1 MYNKYIF
8 INNNRRKKQKE
19 LLEKQENP
27 QISFDMLTDDMEK
40 QDVNK
45 AVGEDVA
52 TNNFSNA
59 QSKNTEINA
68 KANNVIDNTANKVA
82 NGNSK
87 TKNESMN
94 SKIKNS
100 AGNVITRS
108 TKSSRSKNLN
118 KFVDDYVLVDIETTG
133 LSPANDDIIEIGAI
147 KVENNKMV
155 DTFNQLI
162 RIDRSLPPFITNLTG
177 ITDEMLK
184 TGKMPDEVFKEFV
197 NFIGDSVI
205 IGHNVNFD
213 LGFLSNKCK
222 KYLDY
227 NLVNDYIDTLYLA
240 RRLVPHS
247 VNYKLGTL
255 ANLFNVSYKGAHRGL
270 KDVEITYEVYNRL
283 REMR

>member
-1 MYNKYIF
+1 MKGKQNMYNKYIF

-19 LLEKQENP
+19 LLEKQKQENP
-27 QISFDMLTDDMEK
+27 QISFDMLT
-40 QDVNK
+40 
-45 AVGEDVA
+45 
-52 TNNFSNA
+52 TNNFSNT

-68 KANNVIDNTANKVA
+68 KTNNAIGNTANKVA
-82 NGNSK
+82 NRNSRTSGNY
-87 TKNESMN
+87 
-94 SKIKNS
+94 
-100 AGNVITRS
+100 RS
-108 TKSSRSKNLN
+108 RNLN

-133 LSPANDDIIEIGAI
+133 LSPVTDDIIEIGAI

-162 RIDRSLPPFITNLTG
+162 KIDRSLPPFITNLTG

-184 TGKMPDEVFKEFV
+184 TGRMPDEVFREFV
-197 NFIGDSVI
+197 NFIGESVI

-255 ANLFNVSYKGAHRGL
+255 ANLFNISYKGAHRGL

>member
-19 LLEKQENP
+19 LLEKQNQEDS
-27 QISFDMLTDDMEK
+27 QLSLDMLTANME
-40 QDVNK
+40 N
-45 AVGEDVA
+45 GEIVKEK
-52 TNNFSNA
+52 NEIKELSN
-59 QSKNTEINA
+59 IN
-68 KANNVIDNTANKVA
+68 
-82 NGNSK
+82 NSK
-87 TKNESMN
+87 DKDCNIN
-94 SKIKNS
+94 SKINNDTNS
-100 AGNVITRS
+100 QINRS
-108 TKSSRSKNLN
+108 AKSNRSKNLN

-133 LSPANDDIIEIGAI
+133 LSPVKDDIIEIGAI

-162 RIDRSLPPFITNLTG
+162 KIDRSLPQFITNLTG
-177 ITDEMLK
+177 ITDEMLR
-184 TGKMPDEVFKEFV
+184 TGRMPDEVFRDFV
-197 NFIGDSVI
+197 NFIGESVI

-227 NLVNDYIDTLYLA
+227 NLANDYIDTLYLA

-255 ANLFNVSYKGAHRGL
+255 ANLFNISYKGAHRGL

-283 REMR
+283 RKMR